1 MSMQWNTNAF
11 VGTILVV
18 SLIIIS
24 IIKPGGAIE
33 EKITFNGKLD
43 ARKVYNTL
51 GISMTICLLN
61 GGLILYAGDQ
71 RPVLLILA
79 IIIFALDISLTIRYV
94 NSHMFREEIFYCYF
108 KNYFCSFLAC
118 SDFGSHVNSTPS
130 LRNSRIS
137 T

>member
-1 MSMQWNTNAF
+1 MQWNTNAF

-33 EKITFNGKLD
+33 GKLD

-94 NSHMFREEIFYCYF
+94 NSGKIDR
-108 KNYFCSFLAC
+108 K
-118 SDFGSHVNSTPS
+118 
-130 LRNSRIS
+130 
-137 T
+137 

>member
-1 MSMQWNTNAF
+1 MQWNTNAF

-33 EKITFNGKLD
+33 EKITSNGKLD

-71 RPVLLILA
+71 RPILLILA

-94 NSHMFREEIFYCYF
+94 NSGKIDR
-108 KNYFCSFLAC
+108 K
-118 SDFGSHVNSTPS
+118 
-130 LRNSRIS
+130 
-137 T
+137 

>member
-1 MSMQWNTNAF
+1 MQWNTNAF

-24 IIKPGGAIE
+24 IIKP
-33 EKITFNGKLD
+33 GKLD

-94 NSHMFREEIFYCYF
+94 NSGKIDR
-108 KNYFCSFLAC
+108 K
-118 SDFGSHVNSTPS
+118 
-130 LRNSRIS
+130 
-137 T
+137 